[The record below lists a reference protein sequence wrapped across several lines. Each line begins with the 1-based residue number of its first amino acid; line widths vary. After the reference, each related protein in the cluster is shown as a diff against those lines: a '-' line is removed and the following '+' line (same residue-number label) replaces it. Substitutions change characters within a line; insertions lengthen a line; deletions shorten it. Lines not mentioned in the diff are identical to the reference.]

1 MSTSTTT
8 IRLPKE
14 LKDKVARA
22 AERAGKTV
30 HGFILEAIA
39 EKVEFEERRAAFVET
54 AEQRY
59 AVVVASG
66 KTIGWSK
73 MREYLERRI
82 TGRRAAQPKP
92 RRLVRELP

>member
-1 MSTSTTT
+1 MSTSTTI

-22 AERAGKTV
+22 AERMGKTP

-39 EKVEFEERRAAFVET
+39 EKAECEERRAAFVET
-54 AEQRY
+54 VEQRY
-59 AVVVASG
+59 SRIVASG
-66 KTIGWSK
+66 KTVAWPE

-82 TGRRAAQPKP
+82 TGRRTGRPKP
-92 RRLVRELP
+92 RRLAR